1 MTKHSFGG
9 PWTFIKL
16 ELLRRYLNFYTT
28 ALQRQPFKRVYI
40 DAFAGTGECEIK
52 LSDGSVSTIEGSA
65 KIALEVTP
73 AFDHIHLID
82 LKAKHAAALQALAGA
97 GDAARVTV
105 HRQDANAALQSILS
119 RTNWQSTR
127 GVLFLDPYGMH
138 VQWNTLEAISRTKAL
153 DVWYL
158 FPLSAVYRQAAKD
171 MSRVDEAK
179 AAALD
184 NVLGTTQ
191 WREEFYDDTMQVS
204 MIDDGGSRHKRT
216 AGTADIAKFVHAR
229 LASIFKG
236 WVSEPILLPENGPP
250 MFALFFAVANPA
262 QTAVNLSN
270 KGARHLFSMLKT
282 KKIGRTA
289 ELAPGQESLFG

>member
-1 MTKHSFGG
+1 MTKHAFGG
-9 PWTFIKL
+9 PWTFVKL
-16 ELLRRYLNFYTT
+16 ELLKRYLNFYTT

-52 LSDGSVSTIEGSA
+52 LPDGSVSTIEGSA

-73 AFDHIHLID
+73 AFDHVHLID
-82 LKAKHAAALQALAGA
+82 LKAKHAAALQVLANAEDA
-97 GDAARVTV
+97 GRVTV

-138 VQWNTLEAISRTKAL
+138 VQWSTLESIARTKAL

-171 MSRVDEAK
+171 MNKVDEAK

-184 NVLGTTQ
+184 SVLGTTQ
-191 WREEFYDDTMQVS
+191 WREEFYADTKQESMLDDS
-204 MIDDGGSRHKRT
+204 GSRHKRT
-216 AGTADIAKFVHAR
+216 AGTADIASFVHAR
-229 LASIFKG
+229 LGSIFKG
-236 WVSEPILLPENGPP
+236 WVSEPVLLPENGPP
-250 MFALFFAVANPA
+250 MFALFFAVANPSE
-262 QTAVNLSN
+262 TAVNLSN
-270 KGARHLFSMLKT
+270 KGAQYLFGMHKA

-289 ELAPGQESLFG
+289 ESAIGQDSLFG